1 MIKRISYI
9 SRFSKPMDQS
19 QLQQLGDAAA
29 EKNGHLDITGILMA
43 SGGLFYQVLEGPE
56 EAVDQ
61 IYASIS
67 GDSRHTDLLLLQT
80 ERDQAGRLFPDWSMK
95 TVNLDAASHK
105 RLLPLKALIK
115 AVYEQQ
121 RLVDNMVWAI
131 QRSVRYEMED
141 AEARSFAQ

>member
-9 SRFSKPMDQS
+9 SRFSKPMNQS
-19 QLQQLGDAAA
+19 QLQQLGEAAA
-29 EKNGHLDITGILMA
+29 EKNKKLDITGILMA

-56 EAVDQ
+56 EAVNQ
-61 IYASIS
+61 LYGAIS
-67 GDSRHTDLLLLQT
+67 TDDRHTDLLLLQT
-80 ERDQAGRLFPDWSMK
+80 ERDQTTRLFPDWSMK

-131 QRSVRYEMED
+131 QRSVRYEMEGKD
-141 AEARSFAQ
+141 SQSFAQ